1 MKGWKVPV
9 GIAALTA
16 AGALAAAFAPVAH
29 GQAPPVAVR
38 ALEVLGGRGSQIG
51 VSIRDIDPA
60 QGKTDGKAAQA
71 GVVVEDVTP
80 DGPAQKAGI
89 KNGDVITEFDGERVR
104 SVRQFTRLVQETPPG
119 RAVATTLTREGQKVT
134 VTVEPRETNGFT
146 YFSGD
151 RLDALQDF
159 ARDFGGN
166 LPVVPAPPRPP
177 SGPTPPDPP
186 AFPDFQSYV
195 RRPGNSLGITIS
207 ELTPQLAAH
216 FGATDG
222 VLVASVLDGSPG
234 AKAGIK
240 AADVITSINGSDV
253 ADQSELRRRIQR
265 MQDGD
270 EFTIGIVRD
279 KKPQTLKGKME
290 TARSRRTYRSDA

>member
-1 MKGWKVPV
+1 MKGWKLPA

-16 AGALAAAFAPVAH
+16 TGALVAAFAPVAH
-29 GQAPPVAVR
+29 GQTPPAAVR
-38 ALEVLGGRGSQIG
+38 ALEMLGGRGSQIG
-51 VSIRDIDPA
+51 VSVRDIDPA
-60 QGKTDGKAAQA
+60 QGKADSQR

-80 DGPAQKAGI
+80 DSPAQKAGI

-104 SVRQFTRLVQETPPG
+104 SVRQFTRLVHETPAG

-134 VTVEPRETNGFT
+134 VTVEPTETNGFT

-151 RLDALQDF
+151 RLNALQDF
-159 ARDFGGN
+159 ARDFGGD
-166 LPVVPAPPRPP
+166 LRAVPAPPRPP
-177 SGPTPPDPP
+177 SGPMPPDPP
-186 AFPDFQSYV
+186 AFPDFQTYV
-195 RRPGNSLGITIS
+195 RRPGNSLGITVT

-216 FGATDG
+216 FGAADG

-234 AKAGIK
+234 AKAGIQ